1 MNRRLSSKA
10 ISEFQRIMSEEFEME
25 LTSEQANIEGL
36 ELLSIFKD
44 ILQPIPTRRQKC
56 DIIKGHSSNRLGGE
70 IPSLD
75 KS

>member
-1 MNRRLSSKA
+1 MQLSSQA
-10 ISEFQRIMSEEFEME
+10 ISEFQKIMSDEFGVK
-25 LTSEQANIEGL
+25 LTVDQANVEGL

>member
-1 MNRRLSSKA
+1 
-10 ISEFQRIMSEEFEME
+10 ME